1 MMAPASILY
10 PLAQGLLYYVRA
22 AYTDDLLSELVREA
36 ESLIPPNDL
45 YLKKLNP
52 WLLHQEF

>member
-10 PLAQGLLYYVRA
+10 PFAQGLLYYVIA

-36 ESLIPPNDL
+36 ESLISPYVLPASIS
-45 YLKKLNP
+45 LKSR
-52 WLLHQEF
+52 